1 MSKRKYE
8 ITRKGEWF
16 KVEVWDE
23 FGNWNSVYEKT
34 ILDASKYI
42 IDWWDNS
49 EKREK
54 SNELMSKAIK
64 ECIKIDKKSGITS
77 KDRDC
82 LD

>member
-8 ITRKGEWF
+8 ITRIGEWF

-34 ILDASKYI
+34 IENASKYVV
-42 IDWWDNS
+42 DWWNNS

-77 KDRDC
+77 KNRDC